1 MLDLR
6 PELIVAGGYNAP
18 VLARREGELVRGLGV
33 GGAIALV
40 AGNIIGSGI
49 YVIPAS
55 LADAAGPLSLL
66 AWPIVAVGYLCLNAV
81 YSDLAEAYPI
91 QGGLQVYAEKAFGPL
106 AGLLAS
112 SLYWI
117 SCVIG
122 NAAFLTAFVGYAQV
136 FFPGLARPLAAFLLA
151 QALLWSLTLVNLGGV
166 RAGAAVQMVTTVLKL
181 LPLLV
186 LSVALVPFASPANLE
201 PFAPKGWGALFPAIA
216 LVAWPFLGSETATVP
231 AEEMKDARR
240 TIRLA
245 AFLGFGVAA
254 LVYFAVALAV
264 ALGMPSSEIAG
275 SPSPLALAAER
286 SLGPW
291 GKTFVTLGALVS
303 IAGILNGW
311 ILIAGRLPQAAA
323 RQGYAPRALAHLAP
337 RTGAPTLALLLSG
350 LVAGA
355 LASTYFV
362 GSLLDAYNFIAL
374 ASTAAALVAIAMV
387 SVALVVLVR
396 REPERFRPEQRRRA
410 PLLAAVGLLVV
421 FILLRGSGRE
431 VWAFT
436 AVVAIVPIVYY
447 VGSGKWAAARAA
459 REAA

>member
-1 MLDLR
+1 MR
-6 PELIVAGGYNAP
+6 AVSE
-18 VLARREGELVRGLGV
+18 RKEGELVRGLGLA
-33 GGAIALV
+33 GAIALV

-66 AWPIVAVGYLCLNAV
+66 AWPIVALGYLCLNAL
-81 YSDLAEAYPI
+81 YADLAEAYPI

-106 AGLLAS
+106 AGLLAA

-117 SCVIG
+117 SCVVG
-122 NAAFLTAFVGYAQV
+122 NAAFMTAFVGYAQV
-136 FFPGLARPLAAFLLA
+136 FFPGLASPLASFLLA

-166 RAGAAVQMVTTVLKL
+166 RSGAAVQMVTTVLKV
-181 LPLLV
+181 LPLFV
-186 LSVALVPFASPANLE
+186 LAVALVPFASSANVE
-201 PFAPKGWGALFPAIA
+201 PFAPKGFGALFPAIA

-231 AEEMKDARR
+231 AGEMKDARR

-254 LVYFAVALAV
+254 LVYFAVALTL
-264 ALGMPSSEIAG
+264 ALGIPSAELAG
-275 SPSPLALAAER
+275 SASPLALAAER
-286 SLGPW
+286 TLGPG

-311 ILIAGRLPQAAA
+311 VLIAGRLPQAAA
-323 RQGYAPRALAHLAP
+323 RDGYMPRALAHLNP
-337 RTGAPTLALLLSG
+337 RTGVPARALVLSG

-362 GSLLDAYNFIAL
+362 HGLLDAFNFIAL
-374 ASTAAALVAIAMV
+374 ASTATALVAIAMV
-387 SVALVVLVR
+387 AAALVVLVR
-396 REPERFRPEQRRRA
+396 REPERFQPAQRRRA
-410 PLLAAVGLLVV
+410 PLLAAVSLGVV
-421 FILLRGSGRE
+421 FVMLRGSGWQ

-436 AVVAIVPIVYY
+436 AVAAALPVLYY
-447 VGSGKWAAARAA
+447 VGSGMWASARAGA
-459 REAA
+459 GPAD

>member
-1 MLDLR
+1 MVR
-6 PELIVAGGYNAP
+6 T
-18 VLARREGELVRGLGV
+18 EGQLVRGLGS

-66 AWPIVAVGYLCLNAV
+66 AWPIVALGYLCLNAV
-81 YSDLAEAYPI
+81 YADLAEAYPI

-112 SLYWI
+112 TLYWI

-136 FFPGLARPLAAFLLA
+136 FFPGLANPLAAFLLA

-166 RAGAAVQMVTTVLKL
+166 RAGAAVQLVTTVLKI

-186 LSVALVPFASPANLE
+186 LATALLPMADVANLE
-201 PFAPKGWGALFPAIA
+201 PFAPKGFGALFPAIA

-231 AEEMKDARR
+231 AEEMKDAGR

-254 LVYFAVALAV
+254 LVYFVVALAL
-264 ALGMPSSEIAG
+264 AMGLPSAEIAG
-275 SPSPLALAAER
+275 SASPLAHAAER
-286 SLGPW
+286 VLGPG

-323 RQGYAPRALAHLAP
+323 RHGYMPRALAHLHP
-337 RTGAPTLALLLSG
+337 RTGVPARALVLSG
-350 LVAGA
+350 VVAGA

-362 GSLLDAYNFIAL
+362 QGLLEAYNFIAL
-374 ASTAAALVAIAMV
+374 ASTAAALVAIAMATA
-387 SVALVVLVR
+387 ALVVLVR

-410 PLLAAVGLLVV
+410 PLLAAVGLVVV
-421 FILLRGSGRE
+421 FVLLRGSGWQ
-431 VWAFT
+431 VWTFT
-436 AVVAIVPIVYY
+436 AVAAALPVLYY
-447 VGSGKWAAARAA
+447 VGSGKRAAARAGA
-459 REAA
+459 GQAG

>member
-1 MLDLR
+1 MRGR
-6 PELIVAGGYNAP
+6 PVYNAP
-18 VLARREGELVRGLGV
+18 VQERKEGQLVRGLGV

-55 LADAAGPLSLL
+55 LADAAGPVSLL
-66 AWPIVAVGYLCLNAV
+66 AWPIVALGYMGLNAV
-81 YSDLAEAYPI
+81 YADLAEAYPI

-106 AGLLAS
+106 AGLLTS
-112 SLYWI
+112 SLYWT

-122 NAAFLTAFVGYAQV
+122 NAAFVTAFVAYAQV
-136 FFPGLARPLAAFLLA
+136 FFPGLASPLPAFLLA

-186 LSVALVPFASPANLE
+186 LAVALVPLAAPANLE
-201 PFAPKGWGALFPAIA
+201 PFTPKGWGALFPAIA

-245 AFLGFGVAA
+245 TFLGFGVAA

-264 ALGMPSSEIAG
+264 AMGLPSSEIAG
-275 SPSPLALAAER
+275 SPRPLALAAER
-286 SLGPW
+286 ALGPW

-323 RQGYAPRALAHLAP
+323 RQGYMPRALARLHP
-337 RTGAPTLALLLSG
+337 RTGAPTRALVVSRRA
-350 LVAGA
+350 AGA

-362 GSLLDAYNFIAL
+362 GGLLDVYNFVAL

-387 SVALVVLVR
+387 VAALVVLVR
-396 REPERFRPEQRRRA
+396 REPERFRPAQRRRA
-410 PLLAAVGLLVV
+410 PLLAAVGLVVV
-421 FILLRGSGRE
+421 FILLRGSGWE
-431 VWAFT
+431 VWTFT
-436 AVVAIVPIVYY
+436 AVAAAVPIAYY
-447 VGSGKWAAARAA
+447 VGSGKWAAARANA
-459 REAA
+459 RQPT

>member
-1 MLDLR
+1 
-6 PELIVAGGYNAP
+6 
-18 VLARREGELVRGLGV
+18 V
-33 GGAIALV
+33 GGSIALV

-55 LADAAGPLSLL
+55 LADAAGPVSLL
-66 AWPIVAVGYLCLNAV
+66 AWPIVALGYLCLNAV

-106 AGLLAS
+106 AGLITS
-112 SLYWI
+112 SLYWT

-122 NAAFLTAFVGYAQV
+122 NAAFLTAFVAYAKV
-136 FFPGLARPLAAFLLA
+136 FFPGLASPLAAFLLA

-166 RAGAAVQMVTTVLKL
+166 RAGAAVQLVTTILKI

-186 LSVALVPFASPANLE
+186 LAVALVPHAAAANLA
-201 PFAPKGWGALFPAIA
+201 PFTPKGWGALFPAIA

-264 ALGMPSSEIAG
+264 ALGLPSSEIAG
-275 SPSPLALAAER
+275 SSSPLALAAER
-286 SLGPW
+286 TLGPW

-323 RQGYAPRALAHLAP
+323 RQGYMPPVLARLHA
-337 RTGAPTLALLLSG
+337 RTGAPTLALIVSSLA
-350 LVAGA
+350 AGA

-362 GSLLDAYNFIAL
+362 GGLLEVYNFVAL

-387 SVALVVLVR
+387 AVALVVLVR
-396 REPERFRPEQRRRA
+396 REPEKFRPAQRRRA
-410 PLLAAVGLLVV
+410 PLLATVGLVVV
-421 FILLRGSGRE
+421 FVLLRGSGWQ
-431 VWAFT
+431 VWTFT
-436 AVVAIVPIVYY
+436 AIAAAVPVAYY
-447 VGSGKWAAARAA
+447 VGSGKWAAARANA
-459 REAA
+459 SESA

>member
-1 MLDLR
+1 MSTR
-6 PELIVAGGYNAP
+6 K
-18 VLARREGELVRGLGV
+18 EGELVRGLGV

-66 AWPIVAVGYLCLNAV
+66 AWPIVAVGYLCLNAL

-106 AGLLAS
+106 AGLLVA

-117 SCVIG
+117 SCVVG

-136 FFPGLARPLAAFLLA
+136 FFPGLAGPLPAFLLA
-151 QALLWSLTLVNLGGV
+151 QALLWSLTFVNLGGV
-166 RAGAAVQMVTTVLKL
+166 RAGAAVQVVTTVLKL

-186 LSVALVPFASPANLE
+186 LTVALVPHAATANLE
-201 PFAPKGWGALFPAIA
+201 PFAPKGFGALFPAIA

-245 AFLGFGVAA
+245 VFLGFGVAA
-254 LVYFAVALAV
+254 LAYFAVALTL
-264 ALGMPSSEIAG
+264 ALGLPSAEIAG
-275 SPSPLALAAER
+275 SVSPLALAAER
-286 SLGPW
+286 TLGPW
-291 GKTFVTLGALVS
+291 GRTFVTFGALVS

-311 ILIAGRLPQAAA
+311 ILIAGRLPHAAA
-323 RQGYAPRALAHLAP
+323 RQGYMPRAFGQLHA
-337 RTGAPTLALLLSG
+337 RTGVPTLALLVSS

-362 GSLLDAYNFIAL
+362 RGLLDAFNFIAL
-374 ASTAAALVAIAMV
+374 ASTATALVAIAV
-387 SVALVVLVR
+387 VAAALVVLVR
-396 REPERFRPEQRRRA
+396 REPDKFRPVQRRRA
-410 PLLAAVGLLVV
+410 PLLAAVGLVVV
-421 FILLRGSGRE
+421 FVLLRGSGWQ
-431 VWAFT
+431 VWTFT
-436 AVVAIVPIVYY
+436 AVAAAIPVVYY
-447 VGSGKWAAARAA
+447 VGSGRWAEERAGVGGA
-459 REAA
+459 P